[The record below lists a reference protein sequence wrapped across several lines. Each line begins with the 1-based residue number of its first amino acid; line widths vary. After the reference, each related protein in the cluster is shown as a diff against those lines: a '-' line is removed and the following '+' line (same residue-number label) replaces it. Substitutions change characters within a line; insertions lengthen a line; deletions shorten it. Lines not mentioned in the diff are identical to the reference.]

1 MPEHQRPYTNAT
13 VGVQGAGDGHVVM
26 TLYATEEQVADLA
39 WQLKRIVHSPTYPSG
54 TVQGQYREF
63 YKDALDGMAKGSAL
77 VRRTLEDAKYPG
89 PSATTPSAS
98 ASPLRDRDFEL
109 WLERHYK
116 TPAGKPMD
124 RRSIQSRISN
134 CRHVAEYEGSLDDH
148 FERDEMA
155 GLLLKLEFG
164 RKEQKKGVRPRHR
177 IPIDGDPYT
186 GAATL
191 KSAVSLYAKFC
202 RAWPKGRAVPSV

>member
-1 MPEHQRPYTNAT
+1 MPEHQRPYTSAT
-13 VGVQGAGDGHVVM
+13 VGVQRAGDGHVVV

-39 WQLKRIVHSPTYPSG
+39 WQLARVVRSPTYPSG
-54 TVQGQYREF
+54 SVQGKYREF
-63 YKDALDGMAKGSAL
+63 YKDTIDGLAKGSVL

-89 PSATTPSAS
+89 PVAITPSA
-98 ASPLRDRDFEL
+98 ATELLRDGDFEL

-134 CRHVAEYEGSLDDH
+134 CRHVAEYEGNLDDH
-148 FERDEMA
+148 YERDQME
-155 GLLLKLEFG
+155 GLLLKLEYG
-164 RKEQKKGVRPRHR
+164 RKEQKRGLKARHR

-186 GAATL
+186 GTATL
-191 KSAVSLYAKFC
+191 KSAVNLYAKFC
-202 RAWPKGRAVPSV
+202 RAWPKGRAAPG